1 MNEHRRTQSLISDSV
16 CISFLIPAE
25 KTKVPIRYKSGT
37 QQDNLKLDLQGP
49 WFVLRRCISSSFAIA
64 LSVFL
69 QLRVSHL
76 IPILTFRRCCTK
88 VIKSGSD
95 RTATG
100 ATRIKRYSTMDDA
113 FHISTRQ
120 RCNDDCLSRFQSE
133 SATSIA
139 PPFCKTI
146 KPNYF
151 FCSRSSVSLELGLR
165 CLHNLT
171 GIKSVNLALSNYS
184 SIISVIILLIMQ
196 RFLTTEFIF

>member
-1 MNEHRRTQSLISDSV
+1 
-16 CISFLIPAE
+16 
-25 KTKVPIRYKSGT
+25 
-37 QQDNLKLDLQGP
+37 
-49 WFVLRRCISSSFAIA
+49 
-64 LSVFL
+64 
-69 QLRVSHL
+69 
-76 IPILTFRRCCTK
+76 
-88 VIKSGSD
+88 
-95 RTATG
+95 
-100 ATRIKRYSTMDDA
+100 MDDA

-184 SIISVIILLIMQ
+184 SINSVIILLIMQ
-196 RFLTTEFIF
+196 RFLTTEFFFEFDNQFPFNPLILNRFDYEIIVFAPIQK